1 MHDNEDGDTSRETG
15 HLRNDE
21 SEALESDHSDHK
33 DDNSGGRSQRS
44 VKVVPMAQRLQEL
57 LKEGN
62 THSRQRL
69 HNQKHLG
76 HGMAMGPGPSM
87 KSFVHIARS
96 YAAVSSLHMI
106 VHLPV
111 SKRSL

>member
-69 HNQKHLG
+69 HNQEHLG
-76 HGMAMGPGPSM
+76 HGMAMVPV
-87 KSFVHIARS
+87 KSLVHIARS
-96 YAAVSSLHMI
+96 YAAVTSLHMI